1 MLQGLTEVMEPRKA
15 IERLKAADVGLIARE
30 VSRAGFRCKRCGKC
44 CSGRFGDNTVTV
56 FPSEMRA
63 IMGATGLDWLDIAV
77 PHESRD
83 FDEEGYCHTFEWALR
98 KKGNGDCIFLE
109 DGRCMIYE
117 CRPFICRTYP
127 FRLDIAR
134 MEVESYECD
143 GLGSGGMDEASAR
156 SMAEALIQRA
166 IVEASEAV
174 SLLEKY
180 EPFRPG
186 KPIQG
191 HRPIY
196 IVHDS
201 EGSRKVQKND
211 DGAFSFI

>member
-1 MLQGLTEVMEPRKA
+1 MDEVMEIRKA
-15 IERLKAADVGLIARE
+15 IEELKAADVSQIADK
-30 VSRAGFRCKRCGKC
+30 VAATGFKCKRCGKC

-56 FPSEMRA
+56 FPSEIRD

-83 FDEEGYCHTFEWALR
+83 FDEEGRCHTFEWALR
-98 KKGNGDCIFLE
+98 KKGDGDCIFLE

-143 GLGSGGMDEASAR
+143 GLGSGGMDEASAS
-156 SMAEALIQRA
+156 SMAKALMERA
-166 IVEASEAV
+166 IAEATEAV

-186 KPIQG
+186 RPIQG
-191 HRPIY
+191 RQPIY

-201 EGSRKVQKND
+201 EGSRKVRIGD
-211 DGAFSFI
+211 DGASFA